1 MKIIAD
7 SCCDLNDELK
17 NNLDIDLVPLT
28 IRIDDE
34 EIIDDEKLDKDE
46 LIKKMKA
53 SNDYPK
59 TASPSPMNF
68 VEKYK
73 LDDKS
78 FVVTLSSALSS
89 TYNSAMMAKNMI
101 LEEANHK
108 FIHVFDSV
116 SASVGETLTCIKINE
131 LIQKNLSENDIVIK
145 TNQYIKEMKTF
156 FVLESLDNLIKAGRM
171 SKLKGRIAS
180 ALSIKPIMG
189 STDDGNIRLVRKV
202 RGTNK
207 ALSKLLDV
215 IGEEGEST
223 KFSEKILGIS
233 HVNAYDRAKK
243 LKEDILKKYKFKDVI
258 IVEARGIST
267 VYANEGGIIIAF

>member
-17 NNLDIDLVPLT
+17 KNIDIDLVPLT

-34 EIIDDEKLDKDE
+34 EFIDDESLDTDE
-46 LIKKMKA
+46 LINKMKD

-68 VEKYK
+68 AEKYK
-73 LDDKS
+73 QDDKS

-101 LEEANHK
+101 LEEANDK
-108 FIHVFDSV
+108 FIHVFDSL
-116 SASVGETLTCIKINE
+116 SASVGETLTCIKIDE
-131 LIQKNLSENDIVIK
+131 LINKNFSENDIVIK

-189 STDDGNIRLVRKV
+189 STDDGNIRLVKKA

-207 ALSKLLDV
+207 ALSKLVDV
-215 IGEEGEST
+215 IEEEGEHT

-233 HVNAYDRAKK
+233 HVNAYERAKK
-243 LKEDILKKYKFKDVI
+243 LKEDILKKYKFKDII